1 MSGTPRLDLPF
12 LSAGQAQKEFT
23 HNEALQTLDLMVA
36 AAVEE
41 APRADPPGSP
51 AAGDCYIVGTSP
63 TGDWSGMSQSVAG
76 YTNGGWRFVAPVE
89 GMSVYVK
96 ADGVVATFRQAAWE
110 TGVVRGSSMVIA
122 GQQVVGARLPAI
134 AEASGGSTVDTEAR
148 TVIEAILG
156 ALREHGLI
164 GV

>member
-51 AAGDCYIVGTSP
+51 AAGDCYIVATSP

-96 ADGVVATFRQAAWE
+96 ADGVMATFRQNAWE
-110 TGVVRGSSMVIA
+110 MGVVRGSSMVIA

-134 AEASGGSTVDTEAR
+134 AEATGGSTVDTEAR
-148 TVIEAILG
+148 TVIDAILG